1 MIAPYCQRSLGFSKG
16 YFSCDFSVIVR
27 SFSGLFF
34 LTERKL
40 FFLAASF
47 HPNKQHSGVAKTQ
60 KEGEDGS
67 SYSRRYNP
75 SMVTAELQRL
85 AEKQAARQ
93 YSPSTHISL
102 LTQQVTNLNLAS
114 GIINRS
120 SASTPPSLRPV
131 ISPGGP
137 MWPVQSDP
145 QAPESH
151 ATPPGSRYAKGHGA
165 IIWVTRGQ
173 PGSYASHSH
182 FEFPAQTPVRQVPFP
197 PVLIFWFLNI
207 RSHFTYKTVCGQINL
222 KRNF

>member
-1 MIAPYCQRSLGFSKG
+1 MEEVKIKQPKQQQA
-16 YFSCDFSVIVR
+16 
-27 SFSGLFF
+27 
-34 LTERKL
+34 TEIHSDKL
-40 FFLAASF
+40 SPASF

-120 SASTPPSLRPV
+120 SASTPPRCGLSSVLVAQCGQYSQTPKLLR
-131 ISPGGP
+131 
-137 MWPVQSDP
+137 
-145 QAPESH
+145 
-151 ATPPGSRYAKGHGA
+151 ATPPLLEAGA
-165 IIWVTRGQ
+165 SKQVALPGRERWRTVRIARLQGWSPSTSTTPQQAATNSILPCNNWNSKNYS
-173 PGSYASHSH
+173 PGSFWTRVEPGIRQSLAARHYL
-182 FEFPAQTPVRQVPFP
+182 TPV
-197 PVLIFWFLNI
+197 
-207 RSHFTYKTVCGQINL
+207 YGQ
-222 KRNF
+222 